1 MDLELTDEQAYLRSV
16 ADDLLDVRA
25 PLSLARTF
33 LDGNGDPSAL
43 WKALAEVGWYTV
55 GIDDEDD
62 GSIGLPGLCVLA
74 ASIGGHAAPSLV
86 VDTVITSRIAAA
98 AAVGAARAR
107 WADSFADGSVTVA
120 LAHLES
126 TGSWNLDGIKTR
138 ALDADR
144 YVVAGTKLDVHHAQR
159 AGAFAVTVLTDDGPA
174 LLLIPSDTAGVKVE
188 PESPLDPSSGAC
200 TVRFSGVAVGSENV
214 LAGAESMETLLASL
228 EVGAVVSAA
237 EGLGAASRCLDMAVA
252 YARERKQYGKV
263 IGSFQALQHLLA
275 ERHVLRETA
284 WSTILYAAAAIDDG
298 LEDASE
304 ASSVAKAHAARVV
317 RQITEGAMQVFGGIA
332 YTWEHDVHLLARR
345 ALAAER
351 RFGDAIYHERVLG
364 ARIAARAPGTAAI
377 DERVGSRIG

>member
-16 ADDLLDVRA
+16 ADDLLDARA

-43 WKALAEVGWYTV
+43 WKALAEVGWYAV

-62 GSIGLPGLCVLA
+62 GGIGLPGLCVLA

-98 AAVGAARAR
+98 AGGPARAR

-126 TGSWNLDGIKTR
+126 SGSWHLDCIKTR

-144 YVVAGTKLDVHHAQR
+144 YVVDGTKLDVHHARR
-159 AGAFAVTVLTDDGPA
+159 AGAFAVTVLTDDGPVV
-174 LLLIPSDTAGVKVE
+174 LLIPSDTAGVKVE
-188 PESPLDPSSGAC
+188 PERPLDPSSGAC

-214 LAGAESMETLLASL
+214 LAGAESVKTLLAAL

-252 YARERKQYGKV
+252 YARQRKQYGKV

-317 RQITEGAMQVFGGIA
+317 REITEGAMQVFGGIA